1 MQKEREWGRWTRFN
15 TKDGR
20 GRFVWESS
28 NTHNLLSTV
37 MSLTTDKSQSLVESL
52 PAQGLFTFTRQGDE
66 MPFPPKHDDRFWGK
80 MLRFYKDAVTES
92 VSIAKE
98 QARSACLL
106 VIKELESLL
115 QSKGTAN
122 RTVIFFCH
130 SVLPLPCTVMS
141 FPICRSIELKMIVA
155 YMEQEEFEKKEEDIA
170 LLLEAKE
177 KLQKHLDIFDLEHPN
192 TNYYY
197 YTKGI
202 DENRNGPVKFD
213 ELAALYKKDVVH
225 LDTYIW
231 HKQLGD
237 KWIKLK
243 NNGLVPCSF
252 F

>member
-1 MQKEREWGRWTRFN
+1 MFSCHYGARKSAAVKRNCKQNGNIF
-15 TKDGR
+15 
-20 GRFVWESS
+20 
-28 NTHNLLSTV
+28 LS
-37 MSLTTDKSQSLVESL
+37 L
-52 PAQGLFTFTRQGDE
+52 
-66 MPFPPKHDDRFWGK
+66 
-80 MLRFYKDAVTES
+80 
-92 VSIAKE
+92 
-98 QARSACLL
+98 
-106 VIKELESLL
+106 
-115 QSKGTAN
+115 N
-122 RTVIFFCH
+122 
-130 SVLPLPCTVMS
+130 LPLPGTVMS
-141 FPICRSIELKMIVA
+141 FPSCLNIELKMIVA
-155 YMEQEEFEKKEEDIA
+155 CMEQEELAKKEQDIA

-177 KLQKHLDIFDLEHPN
+177 KLQKHLDVFDLEHPN

-197 YTKGI
+197 YTKGT